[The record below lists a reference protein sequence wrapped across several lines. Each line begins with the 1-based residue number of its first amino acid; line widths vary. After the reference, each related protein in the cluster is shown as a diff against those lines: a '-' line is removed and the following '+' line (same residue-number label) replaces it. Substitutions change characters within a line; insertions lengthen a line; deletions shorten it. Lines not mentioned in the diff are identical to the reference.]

1 MKKLLLLFAMLLPM
15 MVSAQETVEI
25 NGIYYKLSDANKT
38 AVVTE
43 NPHEY
48 SGEIIIPQVVER
60 YGRKYTVTKIDY
72 GTFWLNRGVTS
83 IHMPITIEEI
93 GDKAFINI
101 DLPSLEIPQNVV
113 KIGKWALMYNENIN
127 IYCYAKTPPAIGK
140 DVFHKSKNFMLY
152 VPEESL
158 DKYKKADQWKKAKKI
173 LPITSVSWAVQQ
185 QERYLAEQKRI
196 AEEQER
202 MRIEA
207 RQKQIRDSIAKR
219 EKQIKDSIEA
229 KEKLNADIAAAENG
243 DIEALLRLGN
253 RFMNG
258 DGVEKDIN
266 QAIAYFKKA
275 ADKGNVDAQL
285 ELGEIYYDGE
295 GVNKDEKTAKIWLEK
310 AAAQG
315 NERAKKILQQYI
327 IGRDS
332 YWISRSNWKMVFP
345 NGLIVNPDTGKGA
358 IETNNFIVYVIRGD
372 EAYLDN
378 DDFIKIMSR
387 KKKFEEGTVIEVK
400 TSNLSYYRSLTDN
413 QKNELI
419 KKELSVFSFSDGTQ
433 VFTYY
438 QHALSGSNELDGTI
452 VKGKFV
458 SKGNRLATLTKRFG
472 FDPTSVSPRRI
483 LVPGRSIDLINEY
496 ADYCDENQEKFYR
509 FKLASDD
516 GATKVYRLYW
526 GYGTKVVGGMWVRGG
541 KVTSVKWLK

>member
-1 MKKLLLLFAMLLPM
+1 MKKLLLFTMLLPM

-38 AVVTE
+38 AVVTK

-113 KIGKWALMYNENIN
+113 KIGEWALMYNENIN

-266 QAIAYFKKA
+266 QAIANYKKA
-275 ADKGNVDAQL
+275 AEKGNVDAQVK
-285 ELGEIYYDGE
+285 LGEIYYYGKD
-295 GVNKDEKTAKIWLEK
+295 VSIDEKAAKIWLDK
-310 AAAQG
+310 AAAKG
-315 NERAKKILQQYI
+315 NERAKAILKKYA

-332 YWISRSNWKMVFP
+332 YWDNRGCWKMAFP
-345 NGLIVNPDTGKGA
+345 NGVIVLPNTDKGA
-358 IETNNFIVYVIRGD
+358 IETNNFIVIVGSDGELLD
-372 EAYLDN
+372 E
-378 DDFIKIMSR
+378 DDFVKIATG
-387 KKKFEEGTVIEVK
+387 KKKFESIIRIEVDK
-400 TSNLSYYRSLTDN
+400 SSLDDYRKLTNN
-413 QKNELI
+413 QKEALL
-419 KKELSVFSFSDGTQ
+419 KKELSAFSTNISARVYTYWNIGTS
-433 VFTYY
+433 Y
-438 QHALSGSNELDGTI
+438 GNELDGTFT
-452 VKGKFV
+452 KGKFQTNNDRYASLV
-458 SKGNRLATLTKRFG
+458 KQFG
-472 FDPTSVSPRRI
+472 FDPLDYPRKTI
-483 LVPGRSIDLINEY
+483 VPGRSVDLINEY
-496 ADYCDENQEKFYR
+496 AEFCSDNDFKYYR
-509 FKLASDD
+509 FSLVKDN
-516 GATKVYRLYW
+516 GTTKVYKLLW
-526 GYGTKVVGGMWVRGG
+526 NGGKWTGSMWVRNN